1 MQCKRCNGEVTW
13 RGPFSALTHTE
24 CGSCGGINCQ
34 RVTPQDDP
42 DDCENTPYD
51 EGPFTLTPLPDNVEV
66 TGSPALSASP
76 RGLTG

>member
-1 MQCKRCNGEVTW
+1 MQCERCNGEVTW

-42 DDCENTPYD
+42 DDSDMNQVHAGSAD
-51 EGPFTLTPLPDNVEV
+51 MSDLPDNAIS
-66 TGSPALSASP
+66 TKTAL
-76 RGLTG
+76 